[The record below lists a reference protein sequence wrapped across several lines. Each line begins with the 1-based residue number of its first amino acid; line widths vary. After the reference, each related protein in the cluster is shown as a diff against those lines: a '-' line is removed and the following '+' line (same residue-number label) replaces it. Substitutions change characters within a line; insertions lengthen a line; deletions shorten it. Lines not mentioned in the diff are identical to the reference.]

1 MFFVRRFETQKVN
14 KRDEDSSE
22 TGKTLEDRPD
32 SAKILKIAGKIALKI
47 AEKLEKTK
55 RLESV

>member
-14 KRDEDSSE
+14 ERDEDSSE

-32 SAKILKIAGKIALKI
+32 FAEILKIAGKVALKI
-47 AEKLEKTK
+47 VEKLEKTK
-55 RLESV
+55 KLESV